1 MRYLLFLMLILPV
14 PLMAQTEL
22 QPQVSA
28 EVPTEPVTVGQPAI
42 VRIKVLV
49 PTFMPSP
56 PVFPSLEQENLLVRL
71 PERASGPVS
80 ETVNGETWSGVQR
93 SYRLYPLQAGQ
104 VVFGAQDVIVTFA
117 DPDTNAPTQ
126 VSVSLPE
133 LTLNAV
139 VPKGARD
146 LDPLI
151 IATGFE
157 VDQQIEG
164 STEMENGGAITRRL
178 TSKITG
184 TTPFLVPELIP
195 EIQNPLLRAY
205 PKEPRF
211 TESEDRGILSGQRV
225 DEITYLAQD
234 GGQTELP
241 PISVRWYNLET
252 DQVETID
259 IESVELTL
267 APPKWQPPGAE
278 SILTALIWFAV
289 LGLAFWGVLRFFGPR
304 IKTWNQMRQKKYQE
318 SPEFALNV
326 LTTALQERDFSKTYS
341 ALEMWKARSDF
352 PEMAIGL
359 ERRLAKIG
367 AAKYSTH
374 KEDSGAD
381 WAAAIS
387 ELKALGQT
395 QRHLSDPLP
404 PLNP

>member
-1 MRYLLFLMLILPV
+1 MRYLLLLMLMLPV
-14 PLMAQTEL
+14 PLLAQTEI
-22 QPQVSA
+22 QPQVTA
-28 EVPTEPVTVGQPAI
+28 EAPTEPVTVGQPAI

-56 PVFPSLEQENLLVRL
+56 PVYPSLEKENLLVRL

-80 ETVNGETWSGVQR
+80 ETVNGETWTGVQR

-104 VVFGAQDVIVTFA
+104 IMFGAQDIVVTFA

-126 VSVSLPE
+126 VSVPLPE
-133 LTLNAV
+133 MTLNAI
-139 VPKGARD
+139 VPDGARD

-164 STEMENGGAITRRL
+164 STEMENGGAVTRRL
-178 TSKITG
+178 TANISG
-184 TTPFLVPELIP
+184 TTPFLIPELIP
-195 EIQNPLLRAY
+195 EIQDPLLRAY

-211 TESEDRGILSGQRV
+211 AESEDRGILSGQRV

-259 IESVELTL
+259 IEPVELTL
-267 APPKWQPPGAE
+267 APPKWQPPDAE
-278 SILTALIWFAV
+278 TILTVLVWIALLV
-289 LGLAFWGVLRFFGPR
+289 LAFWGGLRFFGPR
-304 IKTWNQMRQKKYQE
+304 VKTWNQTRQQKYQA
-318 SPEFALNV
+318 SPEFALNA
-326 LTTALQERDFSKTYS
+326 LKIALQERDFSSTYA
-341 ALEMWKARSDF
+341 ALEMWKARSAF
-352 PEMAIGL
+352 PEMAFGL

-367 AAKYSTH
+367 AAIYSTN
-374 KEDSGAD
+374 KGDAGAD
-381 WAAAIS
+381 WSAAIS
-387 ELKALGQT
+387 ELKVLAQT
-395 QRHLSDPLP
+395 HRHQSDPLP